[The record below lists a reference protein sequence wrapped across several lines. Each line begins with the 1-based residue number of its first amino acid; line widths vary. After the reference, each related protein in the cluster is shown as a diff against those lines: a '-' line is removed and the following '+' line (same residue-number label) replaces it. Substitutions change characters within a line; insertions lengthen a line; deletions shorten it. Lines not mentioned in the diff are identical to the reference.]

1 MKHVLITIA
10 VVLLV
15 GCAHGTGP
23 RKAITSDD
31 APAALGPY
39 SPGVQVGEFLFLSGQ
54 IGLNPKTGKLVEDGI
69 KEQTKQALN
78 NLGAVLKEAGMD
90 YDNVVRA
97 TVYLSDMNNF
107 QSMNSVYSGYFN
119 SPHPPSRS
127 TVEVRLLPKGAL
139 VEIDL
144 IAME

>member
-15 GCAHGTGP
+15 GCAHGTVP
-23 RKAITSDD
+23 RKAITSDE

-54 IGLNPKTGKLVEDGI
+54 IGLNPESGKLVEGGI
-69 KEQTKQALN
+69 KEQTKQVLD

-90 YDNVVRA
+90 YENVVRA

>member
-1 MKHVLITIA
+1 MKHLLITIA

-15 GCAHGTGP
+15 GCAHGTVP
-23 RKAITSDD
+23 RKAITSDN

-54 IGLNPKTGKLVEDGI
+54 IGLNPESGKLVEGGI
-69 KEQTKQALN
+69 KEQTKQVLD

-90 YDNVVRA
+90 YENVVRA

>member
-1 MKHVLITIA
+1 MKHLLITIA

-15 GCAHGTGP
+15 GCAHGTVP

-54 IGLNPKTGKLVEDGI
+54 IGLNPETGKLVEGGI
-69 KEQTKQALN
+69 KEQTKQALD

-107 QSMNSVYSGYFN
+107 QSMNSVYKGYFN
-119 SPHPPSRS
+119 SPHRPARS
-127 TVEVRLLPKGAL
+127 TVEVRLLPRESL

-144 IAME
+144 IAVE

>member
-1 MKHVLITIA
+1 
-10 VVLLV
+10 
-15 GCAHGTGP
+15 
-23 RKAITSDD
+23 
-31 APAALGPY
+31 
-39 SPGVQVGEFLFLSGQ
+39 
-54 IGLNPKTGKLVEDGI
+54 
-69 KEQTKQALN
+69 
-78 NLGAVLKEAGMD
+78 MD

-107 QSMNSVYSGYFN
+107 QSMNSVYSGHFN

-127 TVEVRLLPKGAL
+127 KVEVRLFPEGAL

>member
-1 MKHVLITIA
+1 MKHVIITIA

-15 GCAHGTGP
+15 GCAHGTVP
-23 RKAITSDD
+23 RKAITSDN

-54 IGLNPKTGKLVEDGI
+54 IGLNPESGKLVEGGI
-69 KEQTKQALN
+69 KEQTKQVLD

-90 YDNVVRA
+90 YENVVRA

>member
-1 MKHVLITIA
+1 MKHLLITIV

-15 GCAHGTGP
+15 GCAHGTVP
-23 RKAITSDD
+23 RKAITSDN

-54 IGLNPKTGKLVEDGI
+54 IGLNPESGKLVEGGI
-69 KEQTKQALN
+69 KEQTKQVLD

-90 YDNVVRA
+90 YENVVRA

>member
-1 MKHVLITIA
+1 MCSWDGATQGDYIGQRTGCPRA
-10 VVLLV
+10 VQS
-15 GCAHGTGP
+15 G
-23 RKAITSDD
+23 S
-31 APAALGPY
+31 
-39 SPGVQVGEFLFLSGQ
+39 SSSSGQ
-54 IGLNPKTGKLVEDGI
+54 IGLNPESGKLVEGGI
-69 KEQTKQALN
+69 KEQTKQVLD

-107 QSMNSVYSGYFN
+107 QSMNSVYSGHFN

>member
-15 GCAHGTGP
+15 GCAHGTVP

-54 IGLNPKTGKLVEDGI
+54 IGLNPESGKLVEGGI
-69 KEQTKQALN
+69 KEQTKQVLD

-90 YDNVVRA
+90 YENVVRA

>member
-1 MKHVLITIA
+1 M
-10 VVLLV
+10 LLV
-15 GCAHGTGP
+15 GCAHGTVP
-23 RKAITSDD
+23 RKAITSVD

-54 IGLNPKTGKLVEDGI
+54 IGLNPETGKLVEGGI
-69 KEQTKQALN
+69 KEQTKQALD

-90 YDNVVRA
+90 YENVVRA

>member
-1 MKHVLITIA
+1 MKHLLITIA

-15 GCAHGTGP
+15 GCAHGTVP
-23 RKAITSDD
+23 RKAITSDE

-54 IGLNPKTGKLVEDGI
+54 IGLNPESGKLVEGGI
-69 KEQTKQALN
+69 KEQTKQVLD

-119 SPHPPSRS
+119 TPHPPSRS

>member
-1 MKHVLITIA
+1 MKHLLITIA

-15 GCAHGTGP
+15 GCAHGTVP

-54 IGLNPKTGKLVEDGI
+54 IGLNPETGKLVEGGI
-69 KEQTKQALN
+69 KEQTKQALD

-90 YDNVVRA
+90 YENVVRA

-107 QSMNSVYSGYFN
+107 QSMNSVYGGYFN
-119 SPHPPSRS
+119 SLHPPSRS

>member
-15 GCAHGTGP
+15 GCAHGTVP

-54 IGLNPKTGKLVEDGI
+54 IGLNPESGKLVEGGI
-69 KEQTKQALN
+69 KEQTKQVLD

-97 TVYLSDMNNF
+97 TVYVSDMNNF
-107 QSMNSVYSGYFN
+107 QSMNSAYKGYFN
-119 SPHPPSRS
+119 SPHPPARS
-127 TVEVRLLPKGAL
+127 TVEVQLLRKGTL

-144 IAME
+144 IATE